1 MLLFHIWLFGF
12 VISFL
17 ILISDYIILNLR
29 LGYSLENI
37 LNEIFEYES
46 MSFFIMISLGSWVT
60 IFMFIF
66 GDKIKK

>member
-37 LNEIFEYES
+37 LNGIFEYES

>member
-29 LGYSLENI
+29 LGYSFENI
-37 LNEIFEYES
+37 LNRIFEYES

>member
-37 LNEIFEYES
+37 LNRIFEYES